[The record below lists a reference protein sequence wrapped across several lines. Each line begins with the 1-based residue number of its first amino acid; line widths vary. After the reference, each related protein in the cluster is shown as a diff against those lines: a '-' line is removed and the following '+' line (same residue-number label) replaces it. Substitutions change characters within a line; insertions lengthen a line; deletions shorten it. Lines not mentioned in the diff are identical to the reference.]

1 MLDQEKSKLSL
12 AQVYEQEY
20 LKITEAQKKIAVPG
34 LLDKDDGE
42 AEPLE
47 VKRIKVCLTR
57 LFWSVLP
64 LLQYNYIVKLT
75 FC

>member
-47 VKRIKVCLTR
+47 VKRIKVSLMGWNFGIFFDRGALTTVQ
-57 LFWSVLP
+57 LC
-64 LLQYNYIVKLT
+64 T
-75 FC
+75 